1 MPFIKEF
8 GSWLPERVVTS
19 EEAGA
24 WVGSDVDWVRS
35 VSGIEERRF
44 AKDDESVSDMA
55 ARAGLDCLQRA
66 GVAPSALGMVI
77 VASSSDDRCFP
88 GPAAETALKL
98 GAPGRPALDITMA
111 SAGSLFALA
120 LARRLTNPLGPIL
133 VIGAE
138 KMSSVVTREPREKG
152 VAILFGDGAGAV
164 LVTPD
169 SGSLELLDVELASDG
184 TYAADLCLDPYKPLY
199 MNGRSVIMH
208 ASRKVPAVIRTVL
221 QRHDILPGEVASFLL
236 HQANQNLIV
245 KIAGA
250 LKVPAERFYSNIA
263 RYGNTSS
270 ASMLIA
276 AAEWSRE
283 TPKMKTGTP
292 VVFAA
297 FGAGFHWGSVLARA
311 V

>member
-1 MPFIKEF
+1 MSFIKEF

-24 WVGSDVDWVRS
+24 WVGSDAEWVRN
-35 VSGIEERRF
+35 VSGIKERRF
-44 AKDDESVSDMA
+44 AKDEESVSDMA
-55 ARAGLDCLQRA
+55 AWAGLDCLHRA
-66 GVAPSALGMVI
+66 GFPASSLGMVI
-77 VASSSDDRCFP
+77 VASSSFDRCFP

-98 GAPGRPALDITMA
+98 GIPGRPALDVTMA

-120 LARRLTNPLGPIL
+120 LARRLTNPVGPVL

-152 VAILFGDGAGAV
+152 VAILFGDGAGAA
-164 LVTPD
+164 LVMPD
-169 SGSLELLDVELASDG
+169 SGSLELLDTELASDG
-184 TYAADLCLDPYKPLY
+184 TYAADLFLDPYKPLF
-199 MNGRSVIMH
+199 MNGRSVIMQ

-221 QRHDILPGEVASFLL
+221 HRHDLAPAEVASFLM

-245 KIAGA
+245 KIAAA

-283 TPKMKTGTP
+283 TPQLKKGTP

-297 FGAGFHWGSVLARA
+297 FGAGFHWGAVLARA